1 MPKYLLRR
9 IVWEEVDLEDDQVMT
24 LADAARELGK
34 SLNTVI
40 GNAEAGRL
48 TMVVKEEE
56 GKPWAPKRMVLK
68 DEIEDWKER
77 EAG

>member
-1 MPKYLLRR
+1 MPKYLIRR
-9 IVWEEVDLEDDQVMT
+9 ITWEEVDLEADQVMT
-24 LADAARELGK
+24 LSDAARQLDK

-56 GKPWAPKRMVLK
+56 GKPWATKRMVLK
-68 DEIEDWKER
+68 EEIEDWKER